1 MTTTYGRMR
10 GKEAAAT
17 SLTIR
22 VPNDFHRQLEQSAQ
36 ESCRSLSGQIVYL
49 LRPLL
54 KTDLREESAT

>member
-1 MTTTYGRMR
+1 MATNYARMR
-10 GKEAAAT
+10 KRDNAT

-22 VPNDFHRQLEQSAQ
+22 VPNDFHEQLERSAQ

-54 KTDLREESAT
+54 KADREQAAA